1 MSTIRIRH
9 VDRFVDR
16 HGKARFY
23 YRPPG
28 GKRTPLPGA
37 FASAEFLA
45 GYQKALAGDT
55 PEKRRNAQAAT
66 GTIGHLIADYFA
78 SPEFLRMSKGTQR
91 AYRHVIDRWVR
102 DDNVGHRPV
111 ANMKREHVKAMIARR
126 AATPGAAN
134 DLLKKIRLLM
144 NFAIDANLRM
154 DNPATRIKRFKG
166 GAHHTWT
173 EEEIGRF
180 ERRWPVGSK
189 ERIAFAFLLYT
200 GQRRS
205 DVVRMSWRDVEDDVI
220 RVVQQKTGAK
230 VWIPI
235 HPTLAGIFNVAP
247 RGHIAMLTTEIG
259 KPFSPAGFGNWMADR
274 IDAAELPKECVTHGL
289 RKAAARRLA
298 EAGCSAS
305 EIAAITGHK
314 TLAEVERY
322 VKEANQKHL
331 PGRPCAARPVRNRTK
346 LPNRKGQFGKSGKK
360 MSRINGSAGVAFH
373 TDMRTLAMTMGVCAK
388 IVGAGGQRQPET
400 TKRARWDTS
409 RESARQRVVAASC
422 PTRRDANPRA
432 SMMRPVITSF
442 RCRSDTPSHS
452 GNAASFPLSS
462 ASRTTMAR
470 WWRPMLTPKA
480 LGRSARTSSICSGA
494 TR

>member
-235 HPTLAGIFNVAP
+235 HPTRRELLLGRGQGLRNARSGARATTSSDQLPKGTSWGRAP
-247 RGHIAMLTTEIG
+247 RERDRPEALRPLRPGT
-259 KPFSPAGFGNWMADR
+259 AGRGR
-274 IDAAELPKECVTHGL
+274 
-289 RKAAARRLA
+289 
-298 EAGCSAS
+298 AGTKFPNS
-305 EIAAITGHK
+305 
-314 TLAEVERY
+314 
-322 VKEANQKHL
+322 N
-331 PGRPCAARPVRNRTK
+331 GRV
-346 LPNRKGQFGKSGKK
+346 GKSGEKT
-360 MSRINGSAGVAFH
+360 SEINGNVPGW
-373 TDMRTLAMTMGVCAK
+373 
-388 IVGAGGQRQPET
+388 
-400 TKRARWDTS
+400 RALG
-409 RESARQRVVAASC
+409 E
-422 PTRRDANPRA
+422 
-432 SMMRPVITSF
+432 F
-442 RCRSDTPSHS
+442 E
-452 GNAASFPLSS
+452 PLS
-462 ASRTTMAR
+462 
-470 WWRPMLTPKA
+470 PP
-480 LGRSARTSSICSGA
+480 
-494 TR
+494 